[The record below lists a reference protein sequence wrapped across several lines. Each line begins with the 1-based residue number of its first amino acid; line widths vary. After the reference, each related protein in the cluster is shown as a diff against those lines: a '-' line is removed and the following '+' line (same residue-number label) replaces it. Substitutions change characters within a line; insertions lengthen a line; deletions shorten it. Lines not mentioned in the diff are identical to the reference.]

1 MTAMDARDIVF
12 TRHDGRRGIAW
23 LRDAYAMFSR
33 ARLPWLL
40 LLLAYYASLALI
52 DIVPYIGQ
60 LAVPVLKPVFAV
72 GFLAAAWAQERGG
85 LPRVAQLFQGFKS
98 NLSALLPLG
107 VFFLIGI
114 TVSILATQIVDDG
127 RLLDVLSGREKLTE
141 EMIRSGDLQLSM
153 LFAAFCALPTILAL
167 WFAPGLVVF
176 QDANAVTAL
185 SASLRAALANWRPLL
200 VYGLGVFV
208 LGGVVPYLILLAIS
222 QLLGNVDGALVLLV
236 TLPYLMFFVA
246 TLHISDYVSYRDV
259 FHAGE
264 TLAPLER

>member
-1 MTAMDARDIVF
+1 
-12 TRHDGRRGIAW
+12 
-23 LRDAYAMFSR
+23 
-33 ARLPWLL
+33 
-40 LLLAYYASLALI
+40 
-52 DIVPYIGQ
+52 
-60 LAVPVLKPVFAV
+60 
-72 GFLAAAWAQERGG
+72 
-85 LPRVAQLFQGFKS
+85 
-98 NLSALLPLG
+98 
-107 VFFLIGI
+107 
-114 TVSILATQIVDDG
+114 
-127 RLLDVLSGREKLTE
+127 
-141 EMIRSGDLQLSM
+141 M